1 MKMLAPALTLSLL
14 LAGCG
19 GSPEQP
25 VAGADNAATT
35 VPAASSNAATS
46 MGGDV
51 AALPTPVPASAPAS
65 PIPSEP
71 RACSAEIG
79 AAEAK
84 ALVDQ
89 CRAVSPATRP
99 PCNAA
104 NSCAMIR
111 SEIIRSC
118 ALFGDDRPRE
128 CGSPGEA
135 EQAADT
141 VRLYYD
147 AINARDYPVAYAQWG
162 GEGQASGK
170 SYADFAR
177 GFADTVS
184 VKVSAREQ
192 AVEGA
197 AGSLYATVPV
207 TVDATLADGRRQR
220 FTGSYVVRRVN
231 DIDGSTAEQRRWHLQ
246 SAKLKAG

>member
-1 MKMLAPALTLSLL
+1 MKMLVPAFALSLL
-14 LAGCG
+14 LAACD

-25 VAGADNAATT
+25 VAGADNGTT
-35 VPAASSNAATS
+35 SVPTASSDAATS
-46 MGGDV
+46 VGGDV
-51 AALPTPVPASAPAS
+51 AALPTPVPASMPAS
-65 PIPSEP
+65 PVPSGP

-118 ALFGDDRPRE
+118 ALFGDGRPRE

-162 GEGQASGK
+162 DDGAASGK
-170 SYADFAR
+170 PYADFVR
-177 GFADTVS
+177 GFADTAS
-184 VKVSAREQ
+184 VRVSAREQ
-192 AVEGA
+192 PVEGG

-207 TVDATLADGRRQR
+207 TVDAVLADGRRQH
-220 FTGSYVVRRVN
+220 FVGEYVVRRVN
-231 DIDGSTAEQRRWHLQ
+231 DVDGSSTEQRRWHLQ
-246 SAKLKAG
+246 SAKLKAT

>member
-1 MKMLAPALTLSLL
+1 MLAPALSLTLL
-14 LAGCG
+14 LAACG
-19 GSPEQP
+19 GGPEQP
-25 VAGADNAATT
+25 GAGEDDAETST
-35 VPAASSNAATS
+35 PASPSNVATS

-51 AALPTPVPASAPAS
+51 AALPPSAPAS
-65 PIPSEP
+65 PIPSGP

-79 AAEAK
+79 AVEAK
-84 ALVDQ
+84 ALVEQ
-89 CRAVSPATRP
+89 CRVVSPATRP

-118 ALFGDDRPRE
+118 ALFDGDRPRE
-128 CGSPGEA
+128 CGAPGEA

-192 AVEGA
+192 EVEGG
-197 AGSLYATVPV
+197 AGSLFATVPV
-207 TVDATLADGRRQR
+207 TVDAVLADGQRQR
-220 FTGSYVVRRVN
+220 FIGSYIVRRVN
-231 DIDGSTAEQRRWHLQ
+231 GVDGSTAAQRRWHLQ
-246 SAKLKAG
+246 SAKLKILP

>member
-1 MKMLAPALTLSLL
+1 MLSPALPLSLL
-14 LAGCG
+14 LAACS

-25 VAGADNAATT
+25 VGGADNALAT
-35 VPAASSNAATS
+35 VPEASSNAATS

-51 AALPTPVPASAPAS
+51 AALPTPAPAPAS

-79 AAEAK
+79 AVEAK

-104 NSCAMIR
+104 NSCALIR
-111 SEIIRSC
+111 SEIIRAC

-135 EQAADT
+135 EQAADA

-147 AINARDYPVAYAQWG
+147 AINAHDYPVAYAQWG

-177 GFADTVS
+177 GFANTVS

-192 AVEGA
+192 PVEGA
-197 AGSLYATVPV
+197 AGSLFATVPV
-207 TVDATLADGRRQR
+207 TVDAVLADGRRQR
-220 FTGSYVVRRVN
+220 FTGTYVVRRVA
-231 DIDGSTAEQRRWHLQ
+231 DVDGSTAEQRRWHLQ
-246 SAKLKAG
+246 SAALKAM